1 LDKWLNEAEQKA
13 LNQALSNDARVLY
26 LMGLKPSV
34 DLKTGKTQPLNYK
47 SLLNM
52 LNAKESR
59 FTLGRQ
65 VNSLIKELSQVELV
79 SFIDEV
85 DLNKSFNGKILLLP
99 LLMITPDDYSQLHLQ
114 WQKMSTDWSPNATL
128 YADLAK
134 LVGIIDSAFSG
145 HELGDFVAYW
155 LGRPQTQFTQFQWTQ
170 KFVFNV
176 KQKRLAKNIKA
187 IHKVGNQ
194 VITAK
199 AGVVADENAK
209 NLVAKYSNKLKT
221 TSNS

>member
-1 LDKWLNEAEQKA
+1 MNKWLNEAEQKA
-13 LNQALSNDARVLY
+13 LSQALSNDARVLY
-26 LMGLKPSV
+26 LLGLKPTV
-34 DLKTGKTQPLNYK
+34 DLTTGKTSALNYK
-47 SLLNM
+47 QLLTM
-52 LNAKESR
+52 LNAKESK

-85 DLNKSFNGKILLLP
+85 DLNKSFNGKVLILP
-99 LLMITPDDYSQLHLQ
+99 LLMIKPDDYAQLHLQ
-114 WQKMSTDWSPNATL
+114 WQKMSPDWSPNPIL
-128 YADLAK
+128 YQDLTK
-134 LVGIIDSAFSG
+134 LVGIIDNEFSSY
-145 HELGDFVAYW
+145 ELGDFVAYW

-187 IHKVGNQ
+187 IHKVGSQ
-194 VITAK
+194 IVTAK
-199 AGVVADENAK
+199 AGVVADDNAK
-209 NLVAKYSNKLKT
+209 NLVAKYSNKIKT

>member
-1 LDKWLNEAEQKA
+1 MNEAEQKA

>member
-1 LDKWLNEAEQKA
+1 MDKWLNEAEQKA